1 VSVRERFDAEHN
13 VLFVI
18 VDGDVQD
25 EDLLKYA
32 QRSAGNP
39 AMPPEHDVLV
49 DMSATRSLGA
59 VQAETLRRVADLF
72 TRTDAA
78 PEQSRVALV
87 SPHDVGYGLSRMY
100 QAFRSDSPIEVRVF
114 REMRE
119 ARAWLGLPAE

>member
-1 VSVRERFDAEHN
+1 VPVRDQFDADQN
-13 VLFVI
+13 VLLVTI
-18 VDGDVQD
+18 DGHVQD

-32 QRSAGNP
+32 RIAAGNA
-39 AMPPEHDVLV
+39 AMPPDHDVLV
-49 DMSATRSLGA
+49 DMRGTESLGD
-59 VQAETLRRVADLF
+59 VQAQTLRQVANLF

-87 SPHDVGYGLSRMY
+87 APHDVGYGLSRMY

-119 ARAWLGLPAE
+119 ARAWLGLPLE